1 MVAGFNT
8 GPLSKKIMRHEF
20 FLSADLIKTRSFYS
34 YLSDNQHVPH
44 ITITFNI
51 SVFVM
56 NYIKQLQAD
65 KAEALD
71 SARSIEAAINH
82 LISYLSC
89 PKFHVDTRVQVG
101 DVLRDLPPIHND
113 VAHMAVSPSNV
124 GTNDNN
130 I

>member
-1 MVAGFNT
+1 
-8 GPLSKKIMRHEF
+8 
-20 FLSADLIKTRSFYS
+20 
-34 YLSDNQHVPH
+34 
-44 ITITFNI
+44 
-51 SVFVM
+51 M
-56 NYIKQLQAD
+56 NYIKQLQTD

-101 DVLRDLPPIHND
+101 DMLPDLLPIRND
-113 VAHMAVSPSNV
+113 VTHMVVRLSNG
-124 GTNDNN
+124 GTNDKN

>member
-1 MVAGFNT
+1 MNFSLR
-8 GPLSKKIMRHEF
+8 GPKQNYVFK
-20 FLSADLIKTRSFYS
+20 S
-34 YLSDNQHVPH
+34 YLSDNQHVPCG
-44 ITITFNI
+44 TLTLYL
-51 SVFVM
+51 SVFAM

-71 SARSIEAAINH
+71 SARSVEAAINH

-101 DVLRDLPPIHND
+101 DLLRDLLPIRND
-113 VAHMAVSPSNV
+113 VTHMATTLSNG
-124 GTNDNN
+124 GTNDKN

>member
-1 MVAGFNT
+1 
-8 GPLSKKIMRHEF
+8 
-20 FLSADLIKTRSFYS
+20 
-34 YLSDNQHVPH
+34 
-44 ITITFNI
+44 
-51 SVFVM
+51 M

-101 DVLRDLPPIHND
+101 DVLRDLLPIRND
-113 VAHMAVSPSNV
+113 VTHMALTLSDG
-124 GTNDNN
+124 GTNDKNN
-130 I
+130 WTFLLLNDATCSIIKRRKLIPKQT

>member
-1 MVAGFNT
+1 
-8 GPLSKKIMRHEF
+8 
-20 FLSADLIKTRSFYS
+20 
-34 YLSDNQHVPH
+34 
-44 ITITFNI
+44 
-51 SVFVM
+51 M
-56 NYIKQLQAD
+56 NYIKQLQTD

-101 DVLRDLPPIHND
+101 DVLPSHND
-113 VAHMAVSPSNV
+113 VIHIEVTLSKR
-124 GTNDNN
+124 GINDKN

>member
-1 MVAGFNT
+1 
-8 GPLSKKIMRHEF
+8 
-20 FLSADLIKTRSFYS
+20 
-34 YLSDNQHVPH
+34 
-44 ITITFNI
+44 
-51 SVFVM
+51 M

-65 KAEALD
+65 KAEALN

-101 DVLRDLPPIHND
+101 DVLRDLLPIRND
-113 VAHMAVSPSNV
+113 VTHMASTLSYG
-124 GTNDNN
+124 GTNDTN